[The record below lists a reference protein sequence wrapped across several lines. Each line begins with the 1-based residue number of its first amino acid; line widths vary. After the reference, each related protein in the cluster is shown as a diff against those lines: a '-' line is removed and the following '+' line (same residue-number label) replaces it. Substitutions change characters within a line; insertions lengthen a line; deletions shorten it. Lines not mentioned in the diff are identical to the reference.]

1 MGARRPEF
9 SAVAAN
15 FPVAGSAARQAGPTK
30 FRCPDSDHECGET
43 WWAVTDSN
51 RRHPACKAG
60 ALPTELTAH
69 QTAQYRGTAARRKR
83 CCRSPKRNGRREL
96 IAPRPPYLPGGS
108 GRNSSDRFFQLFRS
122 AEGDLFARLDLNL
135 LARRR
140 IAADARCALADLKN
154 AETADT
160 DALAFLQML
169 DNIADEI
176 PEHGLRLFLRHLV
189 RFREC
194 RGKMLERDGWRCRS
208 FSRNHCHQWD
218 PPLESALGE
227 TPNAPLE

>member
-30 FRCPDSDHECGET
+30 FRCPDSDHEGGET

-83 CCRSPKRNGRREL
+83 CCRGAQNET
-96 IAPRPPYLPGGS
+96 AGGS
-108 GRNSSDRFFQLFRS
+108 LSLRARRIYPEGQAGIRQIDSFSSF
-122 AEGDLFARLDLNL
+122 EARKATFL
-135 LARRR
+135 LAL
-140 IAADARCALADLKN
+140 I
-154 AETADT
+154 
-160 DALAFLQML
+160 
-169 DNIADEI
+169 
-176 PEHGLRLFLRHLV
+176 
-189 RFREC
+189 
-194 RGKMLERDGWRCRS
+194 
-208 FSRNHCHQWD
+208 
-218 PPLESALGE
+218 
-227 TPNAPLE
+227 